1 MSERR
6 DRLGGMVG
14 RGGAEPTRATLDA
27 GARTVLRQRALLFA
41 PPPAPAGAYVQ
52 LLEAEG
58 YDVLVALDPP
68 AAEAL
73 VRSAPPKLILAVT
86 PTLGPQ
92 LVEAWRALSP
102 EAEVRVL
109 PGFSA
114 LLEER
119 IAAPREIAEFA
130 ARGFS
135 ALGGLLSS
143 ARGAPSQRSAEV
155 ARLADA
161 AARALGLP
169 ASDAMTV
176 RLWAALHGIPDE
188 LGMSDPSSATRAA
201 GQGDDPG
208 ARNRI
213 LAEFAKGLAS
223 PFPIGSDPPPGPSE
237 ARAPVPGE
245 VVEAVVRFVLLKE
258 AGETDPVLALRREA
272 AGEHPLHPA
281 AVEAVVATSRE
292 GDGTRGTLLL
302 ADPDAPARN
311 VLALRLRNEGY
322 AVRTVADGRAALE
335 EVRRERPGLI
345 LAEAVM
351 PGLDG
356 FALLDSL
363 KQEGKGAIPLV
374 FLSSRSDSLSVNKGL
389 LLGASDYL
397 GKPVNVE
404 VLLTKIEKILGRGIE
419 AREASS
425 RLSLSDLS
433 MGAAASYPTV
443 TFEELRPDVVLM
455 GRFRIQAELGEG
467 AMGKVFKALD
477 ERLEEV
483 VVLKVMKIP
492 LGGDA
497 RVLELFKREIRIAR
511 KITHTGVVRIHDFW
525 DAGPLSF
532 VTMEYLDGQDLSEA
546 IKRRG
551 AFPVPVAVRVGI
563 ELFEAL
569 EAAHAV
575 GVVHRDI
582 KSHNVLLLPTGQIKV
597 LDFGIAQG
605 LEASVPDAATLSG
618 TVVGTPAYM
627 SPEQILGERVD
638 ARTDIYSGGVVLYEL
653 LTGDV
658 PFRGENS
665 MATVTMHLNVPAP
678 PPSAKNANVS
688 PALDAVVLRLLA
700 KDRRQR
706 PAAAREVAS
715 ELRALK
721 R

>member
-1 MSERR
+1 MNERR

-14 RGGAEPTRATLDA
+14 RGGADRPKATLEP
-27 GARTVLRQRALLFA
+27 GARTVLRRRALLFA

-73 VRSAPPKLILAVT
+73 IRSAPPKLVLAVA
-86 PTLGPQ
+86 PTLGPE
-92 LVEAWRALSP
+92 LIEAWRALAP
-102 EAEVRVL
+102 EADVRVL

-119 IAAPREIAEFA
+119 IAAPGELAEFA

-135 ALGGLLSS
+135 ALSALLSS
-143 ARGAPSQRSAEV
+143 ARGAPTPRSAEV

-169 ASDAMTV
+169 AADAMTV
-176 RLWAALHGIPDE
+176 RLWAALYEIPEHLGLAEVPSAPASHGDGPD
-188 LGMSDPSSATRAA
+188 D
-201 GQGDDPG
+201 
-208 ARNRI
+208 RNRI
-213 LAEFAKGLAS
+213 LAEFARGLAS
-223 PFPIGSDPPPGPSE
+223 PFPIGADPPPGPSE

-258 AGETDPVLALRREA
+258 AGEKDPVLALRREA
-272 AGEHPLHPA
+272 AGERPLHPA

-292 GDGTRGTLLL
+292 EEGARGTLLL

-322 AVRTVADGRAALE
+322 AVRTVGDGRAALE

-345 LAEAVM
+345 LAEAVL

-363 KQEGKGAIPLV
+363 KQEGRGTIPFV

-404 VLLTKIEKILGRGIE
+404 VLLTKLEKILGRGIE

-433 MGAAASYPTV
+433 MGAAATYPTV
-443 TFEELRPDVVLM
+443 TFEELQPGVLLM

-492 LGGDA
+492 LGGDT
-497 RVLELFKREIRIAR
+497 RVLELFKREIRLAR

-525 DAGPLSF
+525 EAGPLSF
-532 VTMEYLDGQDLSEA
+532 VTMEYLEGQDLSLA
-546 IKRRG
+546 IKKRG
-551 AFPVPVAVRVGI
+551 AFPVPVAVRVAG

-569 EAAHAV
+569 AAAHAV

-582 KSHNVLLLPTGQIKV
+582 KPHNVLLLPTGQIKV

-605 LEASVPDAATLSG
+605 LEASAPDVRTLSG
-618 TVVGTPAYM
+618 TIVGTPAYM

-638 ARTDIYSGGVVLYEL
+638 ARTDLYSAGVVFYEV

-665 MATVTMHLNVPAP
+665 MATVTMHLNTPAP
-678 PPSAKNANVS
+678 PPSERNASVT

-706 PAAAREVAS
+706 PAEAREVAS

>member
-6 DRLGGMVG
+6 DRLGSMVG
-14 RGGAEPTRATLDA
+14 RGGGELPRTASDP

-58 YDVLVALDPP
+58 YDVLVAVDPP

-73 VRSAPPKLILAVT
+73 LRSAPPKLILAVA
-86 PTLGPQ
+86 PTLGPE
-92 LVEAWRALSP
+92 LIETWRTLAP
-102 EAEVRVL
+102 EADVRLL
-109 PGFSA
+109 PGFFA

-135 ALGGLLSS
+135 ALSGLLSS
-143 ARGAPSQRSAEV
+143 TWGAPTERSAEV
-155 ARLADA
+155 ARLADG

-169 ASDAMTV
+169 AADAMTV
-176 RLWAALHGIPDE
+176 RLSAALHDIPE
-188 LGMSDPSSATRAA
+188 HLGLLDGSATPAVT
-201 GQGDDPG
+201 QGDDPNV
-208 ARNRI
+208 RSRI

-223 PFPIGSDPPPGPSE
+223 PFPIGADPPSGPSE
-237 ARAPVPGE
+237 ARAPAPAE
-245 VVEAVVRFVLLKE
+245 VVEAVVRFVLLRE
-258 AGETDPVLALRREA
+258 AGEKDPVLALRREA

-281 AVEAVVATSRE
+281 AVEAVVATSRQ
-292 GDGTRGTLLL
+292 DGGARGTLLL
-302 ADPDAPARN
+302 ADPDAPVRN

-322 AVRTVADGRAALE
+322 AVRTVADGRGALE

-345 LAEAVM
+345 LAEAVL

-363 KQEGKGAIPLV
+363 KREGKGTIPFV

-397 GKPVNVE
+397 EKPVNVE
-404 VLLTKIEKILGRGIE
+404 VLLTKVEKILGRGIE

-433 MGAAASYPTV
+433 MGGTATYPMV
-443 TFEELRPDVVLM
+443 TFEELRPDVHIM

-477 ERLEEV
+477 ERLEEE

-492 LGGDA
+492 LSGDA
-497 RVLELFKREIRIAR
+497 RVLELFKREIRLAR

-532 VTMEYLDGQDLSEA
+532 VTMEYLEGQDLSQA
-546 IKRRG
+546 IDKRG
-551 AFPVPVAVRVGI
+551 AFPVPVAVRVAI

-582 KSHNVLLLPTGQIKV
+582 KPHNVLMLPTGQIKV

-605 LEASVPDAATLSG
+605 LEASGTDAGTLTG
-618 TVVGTPAYM
+618 TIAGTPAYM

-638 ARTDIYSGGVVLYEL
+638 ARTDLYSGGVVLYEL
-653 LTGDV
+653 LTGDT

-678 PPSAKNANVS
+678 PPSARNASVS